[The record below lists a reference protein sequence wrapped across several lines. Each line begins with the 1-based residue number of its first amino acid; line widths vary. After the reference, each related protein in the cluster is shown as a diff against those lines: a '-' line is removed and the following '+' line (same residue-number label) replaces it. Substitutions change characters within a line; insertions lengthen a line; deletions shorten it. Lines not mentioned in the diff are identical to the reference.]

1 MLLEFIVDEKLIIGI
16 MKCAF
21 INSGDFNMRNLFC
34 VLALVLMTSSAFAA
48 KYGSAGC
55 GLGSMIFEGD
65 QTWWKQ
71 VLAGT
76 TNGTGFQTIAI
87 TLGTSNCDSPAPLK
101 VGHAEAYIEANKVA
115 LSNDIA
121 RGNGETVVGLSKVYG
136 CSNYSEFGQA
146 LKSNYA
152 TIFPSSEVSTAE
164 ITHSINSVAS
174 STCNTRI

>member
-1 MLLEFIVDEKLIIGI
+1 MKKLLV
-16 MKCAF
+16 
-21 INSGDFNMRNLFC
+21 
-34 VLALVLMTSSAFAA
+34 VALVALSASSAFAA

-71 VLAGT
+71 VLAAT

-101 VGHAEAYIEANKVA
+101 VGQAEAYVEANKVA
-115 LSNDIA
+115 LANDIA
-121 RGNGETVVGLSKVYG
+121 RGNGETIVGLSKVYG
-136 CSNYSEFGQA
+136 CTNTTEFGQA

-152 TIFPSSEVSTAE
+152 AIFPSANADASQ
-164 ITHSINSVAS
+164 ITHNINAVAS
-174 STCNTRI
+174 TTCNTQI